1 MRKAFA
7 TLFGWLFAALGGWFI
22 AGSRKGEQERR
33 LSGLLADTQADRDLR
48 AERAERLA
56 SRLAAAEEERDALAL
71 EVTRLAQESQ
81 ALRKDAQTLAGELAE
96 LRGAAEVAEAAEA
109 AEAAVQTARV
119 AEPAVAPLPTRVPEA
134 VPAAASVVDE
144 SAGDAVAQR
153 LQTSQPRAPREPSGF
168 LAVLARLVIG
178 AAVGAVVAWQWLQP
192 VDPSLLDLRLDSSA
206 SSAQLE
212 EQREVAGSFDALVA
226 GAEKEGVQ
234 KWLAKY
240 AVPWFGEVDETLGQ
254 ASAAV
259 AEAEREA
266 ARTAVVRDVAALLA
280 AGLAVVVLTL
290 GGTSGGR
297 GGRRVA
303 GVAVTLGEL
312 AAGAT
317 LGAGLYLVYGEF
329 GVVPAVAAGV
339 ALLTLPYALLVLGA
353 RGVRR
358 AWAGWLLLVLVAG
371 LAALALVTGDVLVP
385 GVATLVL
392 AVLVWLLPVGRRGAS
407 STVPGIESGAVEQAA
422 EPLVTS

>member
-33 LSGLLADTQADRDLR
+33 LSGLLADTQAERDLR

-56 SRLAAAEEERDALAL
+56 GRLAAAEEERDALAL

-81 ALRKDAQTLAGELAE
+81 ALRKDAQTLAGALAE
-96 LRGAAEVAEAAEA
+96 LRGAAEVAEA

-329 GVVPAVAAGV
+329 GVVPAVAAGA